1 MTLII
6 AGKNNIAVDVL
17 KFALDNLNMP
27 IFVVLNKTD
36 KFQNNFQKSLGFY
49 AKRWNVPIKKLEDIY
64 DLNDSIFLSLEF
76 DRIIKPDLFKSKNLF
91 NIHFSLLPAY
101 KGMYTSALPILNGE
115 NKTGVTLHRIN
126 SGIDTGEIIAQT
138 KIKITNKDTA
148 RDLYIKYID
157 FGSDLV
163 IKHLNSLIDNSFNSR
178 VQSTDNS
185 TYFSK
190 KSIDYNNSKINFVQT
205 AFQISNQLRAFK
217 FREFQLPKFNNIEIS
232 SSVISKNRSSN
243 KPGNIIKED
252 DYSLV
257 ISTIDFDIV
266 LEKDLFGLM
275 CNYCKTNDYVSIERL
290 LNYKTIDLEEKTKQG
305 WTPLMIAAY
314 NGSLESTDL
323 LINTGAD
330 VNAKNYNLTSV
341 LMYAKNNALISNSY
355 KLIEKLIENG
365 ANIYLKDIHGKNV
378 IDWVK
383 NENEDLYKY
392 FKTKQ

>member
-49 AKRWNVPIKKLEDIY
+49 ANRWNVPIKKLEDIY

-190 KSIDYNNSKINFVQT
+190 KSIDYNNLKINFIQT

>member
-1 MTLII
+1 MNLII

-27 IFVVLNKTD
+27 IFVVLNKTEN
-36 KFQNNFQKSLGFY
+36 FQNNFQKSLGFY
-49 AKRWNVPIKKLEDIY
+49 AKRWNVTIKKLEDIY

-115 NKTGVTLHRIN
+115 DKSGVTLHRID

-138 KIKITNKDTA
+138 EIKINYKDTA

-157 FGSDLV
+157 FGTKLV
-163 IKHLNSLIDNSFNSR
+163 LKHLSSLIDNSFDFR
-178 VQSTDNS
+178 VQSNDNS
-185 TYFSK
+185 TYFGK
-190 KSIDYNNSKINFVQT
+190 KSIDYNNLKINFFQT
-205 AFQISNQLRAFK
+205 AFQISNQLRAYN

-232 SSVISKNRSSN
+232 SSFISKNRSSS
-243 KPGNIIKED
+243 KPGTIIGEN

-257 ISTIDFDIV
+257 VSTIDFDIV
-266 LEKDLFGLM
+266 LEKDLFGLI
-275 CNYCKTNDYVSIERL
+275 CNYCKTNDYVSLERL

-314 NGSLESTDL
+314 NHSLESVDL
-323 LINTGAD
+323 LIKKGAD
-330 VNAKNYNLTSV
+330 VNAQNYNLTSV
-341 LMYAKNNALISNSY
+341 LMYAKSNSLISNSF
-355 KLIEKLIENG
+355 KIIEKLIENG
-365 ANIYLKDIHGKNV
+365 ANIYQKDIYGKNV

-383 NENEDLYKY
+383 NENKELYEY
-392 FKTKQ
+392 FKTK

>member
-1 MTLII
+1 MILII

-27 IFVVLNKTD
+27 IFVVLNKTEN
-36 KFQNNFQKSLGFY
+36 FQNNFQKSLGFY

-91 NIHFSLLPAY
+91 NIHFSLLPRY

-115 NKTGVTLHRIN
+115 NKTGVTLHRID
-126 SGIDTGEIIAQT
+126 SGIDTGEIIAQI
-138 KIKITNKDTA
+138 KIKITNSDTA
-148 RDLYIKYID
+148 RDLYIKYIR

-163 IKHLNSLIDNSFNSR
+163 IKHFNTLIDNSFNSR
-178 VQSTDNS
+178 VQSADNS

-190 KSIDYNNSKINFVQT
+190 KSIDYNNLKINFVQT
-205 AFQISNQLRAFK
+205 AFQISNQLRAFT
-217 FREFQLPKFNNIEIS
+217 FREFQLPKFNNIDIS
-232 SSVISKNRSSN
+232 SSVITKKKSSN
-243 KPGNIIKED
+243 KPGNILKED
-252 DYSLV
+252 NYSIV

-275 CNYCKTNDYVSIERL
+275 CNYCKTNDHVSIERL

-305 WTPLMIAAY
+305 WTLLIIAAY
-314 NGSLESTDL
+314 NGSLESVDL
-323 LINTGAD
+323 LIKAGAD

-341 LMYAKNNALISNSY
+341 LMYAKNNAIISNSY

-383 NENEDLYKY
+383 TENEDLYKY

>member
-6 AGKNNIAVDVL
+6 AGKNNIAVDIL
-17 KFALDNLNMP
+17 KFALENLNMP
-27 IFVVLNKTD
+27 IFVVLNKTEN
-36 KFQNNFQKSLGFY
+36 FQNNFQKSLGFY
-49 AKRWNVPIKKLEDIY
+49 AKRWNVPIKKLEDVY

-76 DRIIKPDLFKSKNLF
+76 DRIIKPNLFKTKNLF

-101 KGMYTSALPILNGE
+101 RGMYTSALPILNGE
-115 NKTGVTLHRIN
+115 NITGVTLHRID

-138 KIKITNKDTA
+138 KIKINNKDTA

-163 IKHLNSLIDNSFNSR
+163 IKNLNSLIENSFNSR
-178 VQSTDNS
+178 VQSNENS

-190 KSIDYNNSKINFVQT
+190 KSINYNNLKINFDQS

-232 SSVISKNRSSN
+232 SSVISKTRSSN
-243 KPGNIIKED
+243 KPGTVIKED

-257 ISTIDFDIV
+257 ISSMDFDIV
-266 LEKDLFGLM
+266 LEKDLFGM
-275 CNYCKTNDYVSIERL
+275 ICNYCETNNYVSLERL

-314 NGSLESTDL
+314 NGSLESISL
-323 LINTGAD
+323 LIKSGAD

-355 KLIEKLIENG
+355 KLIDKLIDNG
-365 ANIYLKDIHGKNV
+365 ANIYHKDIHGKNV

-383 NENEDLYKY
+383 NENENLFKY
-392 FKTKQ
+392 FKKKQ

>member
-1 MTLII
+1 MILII

-27 IFVVLNKTD
+27 IFVVLNKTEN
-36 KFQNNFQKSLGFY
+36 FQNNFQKSLGFY
-49 AKRWNVPIKKLEDIY
+49 AKRWNVPIKKLEDVY

-76 DRIIKPDLFKSKNLF
+76 DRIIKPNLFKTKNLF

-101 KGMYTSALPILNGE
+101 RGMYTSALPILNGE
-115 NKTGVTLHRIN
+115 NITGVTLHRID

-138 KIKITNKDTA
+138 KIKINNKDTA

-163 IKHLNSLIDNSFNSR
+163 IKNLNSLIENSFNSR
-178 VQSTDNS
+178 AQSNENS

-190 KSIDYNNSKINFVQT
+190 KSIDYNNLKINFDQS

-232 SSVISKNRSSN
+232 SSVISKTRSSN
-243 KPGNIIKED
+243 KPGTVIKED

-257 ISTIDFDIV
+257 ISSMDFDIV
-266 LEKDLFGLM
+266 LEKDLFGM
-275 CNYCKTNDYVSIERL
+275 ICNYCETNDYVSLERL

-314 NGSLESTDL
+314 NGSLESASL
-323 LINTGAD
+323 LIKSGAD

-355 KLIEKLIENG
+355 KLIDKLIDNG
-365 ANIYLKDIHGKNV
+365 ANIYHRDIHGKNV

-383 NENEDLYKY
+383 NENENLFKY
-392 FKTKQ
+392 FKKKQ